1 MFQRRGGK
9 CKEEEILVHNINQFN
24 NKKDETE
31 SIEKSYDSGLGP
43 KPGWR
48 GGDRYVV
55 LYSLM
60 TAPVARLRQGHEKEK
75 TFIINV

>member
-31 SIEKSYDSGLGP
+31 SIEKSYDSRRVP
-43 KPGWR
+43 KAAGR
-48 GGDRYVV
+48 GGARYIV
-55 LYSLM
+55 LYSLD
-60 TAPVARLRQGHEKEK
+60 TRLQPQGRNG
-75 TFIINV
+75 T

>member
-31 SIEKSYDSGLGP
+31 SIEKSYDSRRVP
-43 KPGWR
+43 KAAGR
-48 GGDRYVV
+48 GGAWYIVP
-55 LYSLM
+55 YSLM
-60 TAPVARLRQGHEKEK
+60 PAPAERHGRGK
-75 TFIINV
+75 

>member
-31 SIEKSYDSGLGP
+31 SIEKSYDSRRVP
-43 KPGWR
+43 KAAGR
-48 GGDRYVV
+48 GGARYIV

-60 TAPVARLRQGHEKEK
+60 TASVARLRQG
-75 TFIINV
+75 

>member
-31 SIEKSYDSGLGP
+31 SIEKSYDSRRVP
-43 KPGWR
+43 KAAGR
-48 GGDRYVV
+48 GGAWYIV
-55 LYSLM
+55 LYSLK
-60 TAPVARLRQGHEKEK
+60 TAMAARLRQGNEKEK
-75 TFIINV
+75 TFK